1 MNSDARL
8 DHKIIVDLIPPK
20 SSVLDLGCGDGDLLY
35 ALIRDK
41 GVRGQGIELDEQA
54 IYRCVAKGLNVIHGD
69 LDTGLSDYMDGS
81 FDYVMLNQTLQQV
94 RHLEPV
100 LEDSLRVGEKV
111 VVGFPN
117 FAFINAR
124 LQLFL
129 RGRTPVTPS
138 LPYHWYE
145 TPNLHFLSISDFIRY
160 CSEKRITIEKAFFLN
175 ERRVVHHLPNL
186 LAQTGIFLVSR
197 R

>member
-8 DHKIIVDLIPPK
+8 DHKIIVDLIPSK

-35 ALIRDK
+35 TLIRDK
-41 GVRGQGIELDEQA
+41 RVRGQGIELDEQA

-69 LDTGLSDYMDGS
+69 LDTGLSDYMDRS

-100 LEDSLRVGEKV
+100 LDDSLRVGEKV

-117 FAFINAR
+117 FAFIKAR

-160 CSEKRITIEKAFFLN
+160 CAEKKITVEKAFFLN
-175 ERRVVHHLPNL
+175 ERRVVYHLPNL
-186 LAQTGIFLVSR
+186 LAQTGIFLISR